1 MTSAM
6 RVSLH
11 QILTIYAWFGLG
23 SLLFLMALIA
33 RFYERL
39 SGERTY
45 YQWFVVPVI
54 AFAGA
59 TIREAQLDQVTGDIT
74 TDLLLLIGGV
84 SLAVLCVHI
93 YHRMTRGR

>member
-1 MTSAM
+1 M

-11 QILTIYAWFGLG
+11 QFLTIYAWFGL
-23 SLLFLMALIA
+23 SALLFLMALIA

-45 YQWFVVPVI
+45 YQLFAVPVI

-59 TIREAQLDQVTGDIT
+59 TLRETQLDQVTGDIS
-74 TDLLLLIGGV
+74 TDIFLLIGGV
-84 SLAVLCVHI
+84 SLAVLCLHI
-93 YHRMTRGR
+93 YHQMTSGR